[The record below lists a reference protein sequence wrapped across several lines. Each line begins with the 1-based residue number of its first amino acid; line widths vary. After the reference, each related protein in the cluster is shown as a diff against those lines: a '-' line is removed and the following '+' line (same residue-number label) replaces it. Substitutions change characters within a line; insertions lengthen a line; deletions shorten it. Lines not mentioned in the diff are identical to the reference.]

1 MSNVYFKPWIGDDYK
16 TGKRFGKRVMILG
29 ESHYQKR
36 ADDPPVPGW
45 TRRFIRYQ
53 MYGERSRA
61 FWTHIVS
68 AFIGH
73 HPVLKE
79 KEDFWRSVAFYNYL
93 QQSVGDGPRIPPSPT
108 MWKDSERPFEA
119 VLNKHEPQ
127 VLIVLGYRLW
137 RKLPYLE
144 GTADEPIDCPEQPQ
158 TWRYPLKKGGYCLAY
173 GIKHPSSGFTSSDW
187 RPHILEAIRRAP
199 A

>member
-1 MSNVYFKPWIGDDYK
+1 MSNITFKPWIGDDY
-16 TGKRFGKRVMILG
+16 RAANFGKRVMVLG
-29 ESHYQKR
+29 ESHYQER
-36 ADDPPVPGW
+36 EDDPPAPEW
-45 TRRFIRYQ
+45 TERFIRNQ
-53 MYGERSRA
+53 MDGVRSRA
-61 FWTHIVS
+61 FWTRIVS

-73 HPVLKE
+73 TPVLKE
-79 KEDFWRSVAFYNYL
+79 KQDFWRSVAFYNYI
-93 QQSVGDGPRIPPSPT
+93 QQSVGFGARIRPT
-108 MWKDSERPFEA
+108 LDMWKDSEPGFVE
-119 VLNKHEPQ
+119 VLNKHQPQ

-144 GTADEPIDCPEQPQ
+144 GTADDPIDCPEQPQ

-173 GIKHPSSGFTSSDW
+173 GIKHPSSGFTSSHW